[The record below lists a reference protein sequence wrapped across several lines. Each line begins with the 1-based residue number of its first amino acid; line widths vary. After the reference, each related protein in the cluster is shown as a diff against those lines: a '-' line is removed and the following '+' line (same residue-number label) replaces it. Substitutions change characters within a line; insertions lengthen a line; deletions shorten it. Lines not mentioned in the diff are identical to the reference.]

1 MVSFSNIRYSEAWKI
16 GQQQE
21 ALMQKIMEIPDIE
34 TIWDSEEVEQ
44 KKCYPLSLEKA
55 HSGISLARRACTSN
69 D

>member
-21 ALMQKIMEIPDIE
+21 ALMQKIMEIPEIE

-44 KKCYPLSLEKA
+44 KNVIPYRLKA
-55 HSGISLARRACTSN
+55 HSGISLARRAYTSN